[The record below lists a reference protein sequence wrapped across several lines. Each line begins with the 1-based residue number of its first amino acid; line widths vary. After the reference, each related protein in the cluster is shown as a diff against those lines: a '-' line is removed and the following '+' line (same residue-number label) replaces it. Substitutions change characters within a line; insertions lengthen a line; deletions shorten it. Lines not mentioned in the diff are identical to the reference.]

1 MVDVRQR
8 RHEETRSALVDAAL
22 DIAEAEGYTGLT
34 MERVAERAG
43 VSRRTVYRRFR
54 SKDDIVLELP
64 RRWLQT
70 WDDAVAAAP
79 AGLRAR
85 EIAELGS
92 LAVSASIDDRPRDV
106 LVGLQILAEAPSIAT
121 AGVATESW
129 HRRVLELL
137 AADPTAAGWSEAE
150 CAYVAGA
157 YLGAIDS
164 MLAVRA
170 ADDGRSS
177 LVEANRLLLDRLRPS
192 WPS

>member
-8 RHEETRSALVDAAL
+8 RHEETRSALLDAAL
-22 DIAEAEGYTGLT
+22 DIAENEGYAALT

-64 RRWLQT
+64 RRWLRT
-70 WDDAVAAAP
+70 WDQAVLAAP
-79 AGLRAR
+79 ADATAR
-85 EIAELGS
+85 EVAEIGS

-129 HRRVLELL
+129 HRRVLDVL
-137 AADPTAAGWSEAE
+137 AADPAARHWSEAE

-164 MLAVRA
+164 MLAAWA
-170 ADDGRSS
+170 ADGGRTSM
-177 LVEANRLLLDRLRPS
+177 VEANRVLLERLRPI
-192 WPS
+192 WPT